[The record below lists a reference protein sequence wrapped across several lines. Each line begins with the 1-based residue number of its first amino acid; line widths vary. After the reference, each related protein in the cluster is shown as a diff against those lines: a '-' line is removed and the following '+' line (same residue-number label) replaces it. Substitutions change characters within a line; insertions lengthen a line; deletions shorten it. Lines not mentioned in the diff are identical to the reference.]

1 MNENLI
7 KLRNV
12 KVINRIDKKNNKERL
27 RTYQYRNHLTN
38 ILHVVST
45 P

>member
-12 KVINRIDKKNNKERL
+12 KVINRKDKNSKERL
-27 RTYQYRNHLTN
+27 RTYQHRNHLTN